1 MDQLI
6 NSMLDQAIGGLI
18 AVILLTKIDKR
29 LESMTQ
35 AMDTLTEAIKE
46 VLTHVDTISR

>member
-35 AMDTLTEAIKE
+35 AMDTLTAAIKE

>member
-6 NSMLDQAIGGLI
+6 TSMLDQAIGGLI

-29 LESMTQ
+29 LETMTQSMTQ
-35 AMDTLTEAIKE
+35 LTESIKE
-46 VLTHVDTISR
+46 ALAHVDTVSR

>member
-18 AVILLTKIDKR
+18 AVLLLTKIDKR

-35 AMDTLTEAIKE
+35 AMETMTAAIKE
-46 VLTHVDTISR
+46 VMSHVDTISR

>member
-1 MDQLI
+1 MDALL

-29 LESMTQ
+29 LETMTQ
-35 AMDTLTEAIKE
+35 AMDTLTAAIKE
-46 VLTHVDTISR
+46 VLSHVDSVSR